1 MLCTP
6 LLSDKMAAVL
16 KEKIENV
23 ILAKII
29 FWTKIL
35 LWANAKI
42 FAV

>member
-1 MLCTP
+1 MYVKGVNTIIILHYRMLCTP

-29 FWTKIL
+29 F
-35 LWANAKI
+35 
-42 FAV
+42 